1 MKRKQHPAGSGKEN
15 IMLLYHEI
23 LTASNILAQVFELS
37 KLLWE
42 SADNLMKMLIAFV
55 FFAFFSTII
64 LNMYKGSMWAQL
76 FLREL
81 LKAIMIFMLVATSHI
96 IDLRLINIRS
106 GFQTITTLYY
116 IGQEGII
123 VLENAV
129 EIGVP
134 VPQFLK
140 GFLIKLRDK
149 VDNNKDSTNRMLSFV
164 EICYIL
170 NIMYSNKG

>member
-1 MKRKQHPAGSGKEN
+1 
-15 IMLLYHEI
+15 MLLYHEM
-23 LTASNILAQVFELS
+23 LTASNILASVFELS
-37 KLLWE
+37 KLLWG
-42 SADNLMKMLIAFV
+42 STDNLMKMLIVFV
-55 FFAFFSTII
+55 LFAFFSTII
-64 LNMYKGSMWAQL
+64 LNMYKGSMSAQL
-76 FLREL
+76 FLQEL
-81 LKAIMIFMLVATSHI
+81 LRAIMIFMLVAISHI
-96 IDLRLINIRS
+96 IDLQPINIRS

-116 IGQEGII
+116 IGYEGII

-140 GFLIKLRDK
+140 GFLIKLKDK
-149 VDNNKDSTNRMLSFV
+149 ADNNKDSTNSMLSFV